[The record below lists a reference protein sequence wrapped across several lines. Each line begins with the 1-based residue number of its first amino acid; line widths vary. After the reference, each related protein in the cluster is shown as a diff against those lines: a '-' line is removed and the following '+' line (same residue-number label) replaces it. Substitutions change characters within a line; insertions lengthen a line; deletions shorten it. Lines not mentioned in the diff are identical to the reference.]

1 MHYVRLYV
9 RVLKQLGQ
17 DGRVAGLLSLANV
30 LLVLALFAEPIL
42 FGRIIDILARASSVP
57 HDTLW
62 SSLWPFIL
70 AWIIFGLFTIVC
82 GTTIALFA
90 DRLAHRRRHIV
101 LRHYFE
107 HILQLPSHQRHG
119 MHSGRLMKIMLQG
132 ADAMWGLWLG
142 FFRDHLSA
150 FVSIVVLMPIA
161 LYMNW
166 QLASLLIVLCIVF
179 ILVTHAVLKKTHSMQ
194 GAVESHHSDLAEHVS
209 DTLGN
214 VAIVQSFARIEHEV
228 QTLRNLSD
236 RVVKAQFPVLSWWA
250 IVTVLVRS
258 ATTLT
263 VLAILILGLWLFTRD
278 LITVGEIVT
287 FIAFAGMIIG
297 RLEQA
302 VSFTNRLAM
311 EAPRLT
317 EFFDVL
323 DTHPQVRDMLQAID
337 PGRLVGKIEFKN
349 VAFSYDGKTS
359 AVNHL
364 NFVVEPGQ
372 TVAFVGASGAGKS
385 TALAL
390 LHRVF
395 DPEEGQILIDGQD
408 IKTMS
413 LDGLRRN
420 IGVVFQEAL
429 LFNRS
434 IADNLRVGK
443 PDASMA
449 EMVEAARQAQAID
462 FIERQHDGFD
472 ARIGERGRALS
483 GGERQRL
490 SVARVLLKDP
500 PILILDE
507 ATSAL
512 DAETEVRVQ
521 AALEVASKNRTTLV
535 IAHRLSTVRHAD
547 LVLVF
552 DDGNIVESGTFDS
565 LAKAGGIFSKLV
577 THQFGR
583 VSTQHDVEHQS
594 Q

>member
-1 MHYVRLYV
+1 MHFVRLYA
-9 RVLKQLGQ
+9 RVLQQLGQ
-17 DGRVAGLLSLANV
+17 DKRVAGWLSFANV

-42 FGRIIDILARASSVP
+42 FGRIIDTLTRASSMP
-57 HDTLW
+57 PAELW
-62 SSLWPFIL
+62 TALWPYIA
-70 AWIIFGLFTIVC
+70 AWIFFGLFTIVC
-82 GTTIALFA
+82 GTTIALLA
-90 DRLAHRRRHIV
+90 DRLAHKRRHVV
-101 LRHYFE
+101 LRNYFE
-107 HILQLPSHQRHG
+107 HILQLPAHQRHG
-119 MHSGRLMKIMLQG
+119 KHSGRLMKIMLQG
-132 ADAMWGLWLG
+132 SEAMWGLWLG

-150 FVSIVVLMPIA
+150 FVSIIVLIPIA

-166 QLASLLIVLCIVF
+166 QLASLLIVLCVIFVV
-179 ILVTHAVLKKTHSMQ
+179 VTNQVLKKTHSMQ
-194 GAVESHHSDLAEHVS
+194 GAVEAHHSDLAEHVS

-214 VAIVQSFARIEHEV
+214 VALVQSFARVRHEV
-228 QTLRNLSD
+228 ETLKGLSD
-236 RVVKAQFPVLSWWA
+236 RVVRAQFPVLSWWA
-250 IVTVLVRS
+250 VVTVLVRS

-263 VLAILILGLWLFTRD
+263 VLSILLLGLWLFTQN

-287 FIAFAGMIIG
+287 FIVFASMIIV

-311 EAPRLT
+311 EAPRLV

-323 DTHPQVRDMLQAID
+323 DTLPQVRDLPQAQA
-337 PGRLVGKIEFKN
+337 PGRLQGRIEFKN
-349 VAFSYDGKTS
+349 VAFSYDGQTT
-359 AVNHL
+359 AVKRL

-372 TVAFVGASGAGKS
+372 TVALVGASGAGKS

-395 DPEEGQILIDGQD
+395 DPDEGQVLIDDQD
-408 IKTMS
+408 IKTMT
-413 LDGLRRN
+413 LEGLRQN

-434 IADNLRVGK
+434 ISDNLRVGK
-443 PDASMA
+443 PDATLD
-449 EMVEAARQAQAID
+449 ELTQAAKQAQALE
-462 FIERQHDGFD
+462 FIERQHEGFN

-512 DAETEVRVQ
+512 DADTEVRVQ
-521 AALEVASKNRTTLV
+521 AALEAASKNRTTLV

-547 LVLVF
+547 FVLVF
-552 DDGNIVESGTFDS
+552 DGGQIVESGSFS
-565 LAKAGGIFSKLV
+565 ELAQAGGIFAKLV
-577 THQFGR
+577 SHQFGL
-583 VSTQHDVEHQS
+583 TTK
-594 Q
+594 

>member
-1 MHYVRLYV
+1 MHYVSLYA

-17 DGRVAGLLSLANV
+17 DGRTAGLLSLANV

-42 FGRIIDILARASSVP
+42 FGRIIDTLGRASSLS
-57 HDTLW
+57 HEAIW
-62 SSLWPFIL
+62 QGLWPYL
-70 AWIIFGLFTIVC
+70 SAWIAFGLFTIVC
-82 GTTIALFA
+82 GTVIALFA
-90 DRLAHRRRHIV
+90 DRLAHKRRHIV

-150 FVSIVVLMPIA
+150 FVSIIVLMPIA

-166 QLASLLIVLCIVF
+166 QLASLLIALCVLFVV
-179 ILVTHAVLKKTHSMQ
+179 VTNLVLKKTHTLQ
-194 GAVESHHSDLAEHVS
+194 GKVEGHHSDLAEHVS

-214 VAIVQSFARIEHEV
+214 VALVQSFARIDHEV
-228 QTLRNLSD
+228 QTLRQLSD
-236 RVVKAQFPVLSWWA
+236 RVVNAQFPVLSWWA
-250 IVTVLVRS
+250 VVTVLVRS
-258 ATTLT
+258 ATTIT
-263 VLAILILGLWLFTRD
+263 VLAILMLGLWLFMRNQ
-278 LITVGEIVT
+278 ITVGEIVT

-323 DTHPQVRDMLQAID
+323 DTHPQVRDEPSATD
-337 PGRLVGKIEFKN
+337 PGRLHGKIEFKD
-349 VAFSYDGKTS
+349 VGFSYDGKS
-359 AVNHL
+359 PAVEHL
-364 NFVVEPGQ
+364 NFTVEPGQ
-372 TVAFVGASGAGKS
+372 TVALVGSSGAGKS

-395 DPEEGQILIDGQD
+395 DPQQGQILIDGRD
-408 IKTMS
+408 IKSMT
-413 LDGLRRN
+413 LDGLRQN

-443 PDASMA
+443 PDAT
-449 EMVEAARQAQAID
+449 EQELNEAAKQAQALD

-490 SVARVLLKDP
+490 SVARVMLKNP

-512 DAETEVRVQ
+512 DADTEVRLQ
-521 AALEVASKNRTTLV
+521 AALEAASKNRTTLV
-535 IAHRLSTVRHAD
+535 IAHRLSTIRHAD
-547 LVLVF
+547 LILVF
-552 DDGNIVESGTFDS
+552 HQGRIVESGTFHD
-565 LAKAGGIFSKLV
+565 LTHAGGIFSKLV
-577 THQFGR
+577 SQQFANTHQHNE
-583 VSTQHDVEHQS
+583 TEQQS
-594 Q
+594 S